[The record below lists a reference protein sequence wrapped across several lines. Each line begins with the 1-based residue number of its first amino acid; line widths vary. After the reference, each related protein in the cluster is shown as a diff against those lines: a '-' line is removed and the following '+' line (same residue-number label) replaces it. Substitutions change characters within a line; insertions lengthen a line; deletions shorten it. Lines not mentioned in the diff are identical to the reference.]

1 MNFLGTYLTSKHRF
15 RMYYKM
21 CGETYE
27 LHSPTLH
34 INNLFMGQ
42 MYVDLADTMSVKSLN
57 QPDLVADVHFN
68 PRSWLNKDGFK
79 FNGEVYSMEG
89 PDKKK
94 KVHWQLA
101 GHWNKQITLTNVK
114 TKESEQVWTKRPYP
128 ERVDWMYGMS
138 HYHLQLNYFPKRLQA
153 KIAPTD
159 SRRRPD

>member
-1 MNFLGTYLTSKHRF
+1 
-15 RMYYKM
+15 MYYKM

-42 MYVDLADTMSVKSLN
+42 MYVDLADTMSVKSLS

-79 FNGEVYSMEG
+79 SNGEVYSLEG

-101 GHWNKQITLTNVK
+101 GHWNKQIT
-114 TKESEQVWTKRPYP
+114 P
-128 ERVDWMYGMS
+128 
-138 HYHLQLNYFPKRLQA
+138 
-153 KIAPTD
+153 
-159 SRRRPD
+159 